1 MTIVVKKS
9 VLALILVAA
18 FFCCLISGCGSG
30 TDLLDKVYTGAE
42 WTNKVEAG
50 SKTPVLQNSRFSLYL
65 DTGMAVRLVDA
76 QTGQTWTTNGT
87 GKTESTVVQDQFTLS
102 YYDHSGTFAQ
112 MSSTE
117 DSLDKGQ
124 AEAFTENNSLFVK
137 YRLGNYEQ
145 TADDVPSQLSD
156 KRFRDKLYNRLDDAG
171 KAELESYYRYYESE
185 EIWRIRSKGKNN
197 FKNVLALMQQ
207 AGYTAEDL
215 AEDNAEQGIATDATI
230 KPYFTIVLQYTLV
243 EDGLQVSVPTEYMEF
258 SQEYPPYELKL
269 LEGFGL
275 TEQHDEGYLLLPDGS
290 GTLMSYATDYHSRS
304 QLSLPVYGLDLTIT
318 ANVLQN
324 NKQSSEKVLLP
335 AFGIKDGDAACLAVI
350 DSAESNAIIYAHQ
363 AGDYFSRNAAYVSF
377 RLIEKDT
384 IYLSGNDSNSNNVP
398 MFESELFTAP
408 CTITYHILP
417 QNSDYVDM
425 AVRLRELWQGNGRLK
440 QQVKDTKNVPLM
452 IETLSGVRGYKNFLG
467 FSYTGIIAATSFAEN
482 QQMMQSLYE
491 QGLTELD
498 WKMTGWFNDGYYHDF
513 VGGLKVQRELG
524 GKKEL
529 SSLLKY
535 ASSIGVTVYPDV
547 EFQTFA
553 DSALGFM
560 PMLDGARALDFSSAQ
575 VPVLSPATQSENNSN
590 SLIPS
595 ELYIYTPS
603 KLLKLT
609 EKFLAKFVKLDS
621 NGISLRS
628 SGSDL
633 YSDFRNDG
641 TVDRTQ
647 SQAIVAEHLATISN
661 QVEQVMVKQACAY
674 ALPYADVVAE
684 APTESSH
691 YSQTDCDVPFYQI
704 VLHGSSTMYG
714 SAMNLKSNTAD
725 YRLRLIEY
733 GMYLNYQLT
742 AQPSSVLKN
751 TEINTN
757 YTSCYDNWKEQ
768 ILTDYKKVNAALQS
782 VQTAYIIDHQ
792 QITEEVYCT
801 VYDNKTKIYV
811 NYSDADVTTADGIVP
826 AGSFFVA
833 AA

>member
-9 VLALILVAA
+9 VLALILVAV
-18 FFCCLISGCGSG
+18 FFGCLLGGCGGG
-30 TDLLDKVYTGAE
+30 TGLLDKVCIGTE
-42 WTNKVEAG
+42 WTNAVEPG
-50 SKTPVLQNSRFSLYL
+50 SNQPVLKSSRFSLYL
-65 DTGMAVRLVDA
+65 DTGMAVRLVDT
-76 QTGQTWTTNGT
+76 QTGKTWTTNGT
-87 GKTESTVVQDQFTLS
+87 GKTESAAVQDQFTLS

-117 DSLDKGQ
+117 DSLQKGQ
-124 AEAFTENNSLFVK
+124 TEAFAENNSLLVK

-145 TADDVPSQLSD
+145 TADDVPSQLSN

-171 KAELESYYRYYESE
+171 KTELESYYRYYESE
-185 EIWRIRSKGKNN
+185 DVWRIRSKGKNS
-197 FKNVLALMQQ
+197 FKNILALMQQ

-215 AEDNAEQGIATDATI
+215 SEDNAEQDIKTNATI
-230 KPYFTIVLQYTLV
+230 KPYFTIVLKYTLE

-275 TEQHDEGYLLLPDGS
+275 SEQSDEGYLLLPDGS
-290 GTLMSYATDYHSRS
+290 GTLMPYATDYHSRS
-304 QLSLPVYGLDLTIT
+304 QLSLPVYGLDLTVT

-350 DSAESNAIIYAHQ
+350 DSAESNAVIYAHQ
-363 AGDYFSRNAAYVSF
+363 AGNYFSRNAAYVSF

-398 MFESELFTAP
+398 MFESELFTDP
-408 CTITYHILP
+408 CTVTYHILP

-425 AVRLRELWQGNGRLK
+425 AVRLRELWQANGRL
-440 QQVKDTKNVPLM
+440 TKHVEETQNVPLM

-482 QQMMQSLYE
+482 QQMMESLYDK
-491 QGLTELD
+491 GLTELD

-513 VGGLKVQRELG
+513 VGNLNVQRELG
-524 GKKEL
+524 GKKAL
-529 SSLLKY
+529 SSFFEY

-575 VPVLSPATQSENNSN
+575 IPVLSPATQVENNSS

-595 ELYIYTPS
+595 KLYIYTPS
-603 KLLKLT
+603 KLIKLT
-609 EKFLAKFVKLDS
+609 EKFISKFVKLGN

-641 TVDRTQ
+641 TIDRTK
-647 SQAIVAEHLATISN
+647 SQAMVSEHLGMISN
-661 QVEQVMVKQACAY
+661 RVEQVMVSQACAY
-674 ALPYADVVAE
+674 ALLYADAIAE
-684 APTESSH
+684 TPTESSH
-691 YSQTDCDVPFYQI
+691 YSQTNCDVPFYQI

-757 YTSCYDNWKEQ
+757 YTSCYGDWEEQ
-768 ILTDYKKVNAALQS
+768 ILADYNQVNAALKS
-782 VQTAYIIDHQ
+782 VQAAYIVDHQ
-792 QITEEVYCT
+792 QVASKVYCT
-801 VYDNKTKIYV
+801 MYDNEIKIYV

-826 AGSFFVA
+826 ADSFLVVA
-833 AA
+833 A